1 MKAKRTARAAR
12 VRRHRRVR
20 QKVVGTAQRPRL
32 CVFRSLNHI
41 YAQVID
47 DQGGH
52 TLVAACD
59 LEADIH
65 QQGNGKRKTEVATLV
80 GQRLAERAVEK
91 GIGTAVFDRGG
102 YKFHGRVKALADA
115 ARQGGLVF

>member
-1 MKAKRTARAAR
+1 MKGKKTARAAR

-20 QKVVGTAQRPRL
+20 QKVVGTPQRPRL

-47 DQGGH
+47 DEGGH
-52 TLVAACD
+52 TLIAACD
-59 LEADIH
+59 LEADIR
-65 QQGNGKRKTEVATLV
+65 QQGNGKRKTEVASLV
-80 GQRLAERAVEK
+80 GQRLAERALEK

>member
-1 MKAKRTARAAR
+1 MKGEKTARAAR

-20 QKVVGTAQRPRL
+20 QKVVGTLQRPRL
-32 CVFRSLNHI
+32 CVFRSVNHI

-47 DQGGH
+47 DESGH

-59 LEADIH
+59 LEADIRKKA
-65 QQGNGKRKTEVATLV
+65 NGKRKTEVASLV
-80 GQRLAERAVEK
+80 GQRLAERAQEK

-115 ARQGGLVF
+115 VRKGGLVF